1 MYLRHHDDVEN
12 PTIKM
17 ALLLLPMVDP
27 DQQKKKEV
35 VFNLF
40 RAALRTGDPQTVA
53 DFMASHC
60 LSNCCSHDDGI
71 CERIVLEEAMMM
83 MPGEPTTTSSSSS
96 MQQQMIFQH
105 FFREL
110 GGRFMVS
117 PRFNVCVFSL
127 LIQIDQARWIS
138 PLPAPDDENDAK
150 RWAARMAEVV
160 RYLVEDLHMPHDNHQ
175 LFRLHAHREGRSG
188 TLMQLAFDVGA
199 WSAYCAFGQCSSSSS
214 DEQPISKNSFHL
226 LQRVLAST
234 PRTMAYW
241 VRRFGIRTLS
251 DDALHRLIHRRMD
264 LYQSKAQEL
273 LTAEVQLR
281 TQERVHMRALMMMQA
296 RDNNNALAREV
307 LESADIGRLIHK
319 LAWKDARC

>member
-1 MYLRHHDDVEN
+1 
-12 PTIKM
+12 M

-40 RAALRTGDPQTVA
+40 RAALRTGDPQTVT
-53 DFMASHC
+53 DFMARHC
-60 LSNCCSHDDGI
+60 LSSCCSHDDYDGI

-83 MPGEPTTTSSSSS
+83 LEEPTS
-96 MQQQMIFQH
+96 MRQQMIMIQH

-138 PLPAPDDENDAK
+138 PLPAADDENDAK

-234 PRTMAYW
+234 PPHNGLLGAPFW
-241 VRRFGIRTLS
+241 DPHAFRRRS
-251 DDALHRLIHRRMD
+251 PSPD
-264 LYQSKAQEL
+264 S
-273 LTAEVQLR
+273 
-281 TQERVHMRALMMMQA
+281 
-296 RDNNNALAREV
+296 
-307 LESADIGRLIHK
+307 S
-319 LAWKDARC
+319 